1 MIFRFV
7 ILIIL
12 YTIIGSGLKAA
23 PIIVSGNVSNNG
35 VPASNEWVHIQ
46 VIGADTIT
54 VTDSLGFFSCTVN
67 PSVSQGSI
75 TTFFID
81 CMGDTVISTK
91 LYSPQTT
98 NISVIL
104 NGCLPP
110 EIHLKGTITNIT
122 NPSNLPWVYIS
133 LDQWRN
139 TIDSAQ
145 VDSNGYFF
153 KTIRS
158 ATQGVISARVLNC
171 RFNWE
176 TDSASYS
183 KNDTITMNFNFCRQ
197 PFNTLTGIV
206 KLNGRAL
213 LPNEA
218 FLLRYRYH
226 PTSFGFDFMDTL
238 FLNQNGAYQIS
249 KDSSDYLIKVLP
261 NPNLMSFSATYY
273 PSGAVWN
280 DPNTKSVGS
289 HISTNID
296 IDVRS
301 LVGSSGNG
309 SIKGKT
315 LVDNSLNING
325 YSASGIEL
333 RNEIGQAIGFTYA
346 DPNGNFEF
354 SGLPHGK
361 YQVWVDQ
368 CGIPTTANWIEL
380 NSTNP
385 NATDVIITA
394 SKRGISYD
402 AFLALNESEK
412 TTKLSFYPNPTED
425 YLNIDGLS
433 NANIMITNARA
444 EEVYKGFVTG
454 INTTQIDAREWPRGL
469 YLLHINQNGTLQYFK
484 LIKK

>member
-1 MIFRFV
+1 MIFRF
-7 ILIIL
+7 IISIIL
-12 YTIIGSGLKAA
+12 CSIIGSGIKAA
-23 PIIVSGNVSNNG
+23 PIIVSGRVSNNG
-35 VPASNEWVHIQ
+35 FPASNEWIHIQ
-46 VIGADTIT
+46 VIGADTVT

-75 TTFFID
+75 TAFFID
-81 CMGDTVISTK
+81 CIGDTVISTK

-104 NGCLPP
+104 NGCLSP

-122 NPSNLPWVYIS
+122 NASNLPWVYIS

-145 VDSNGYFF
+145 VDSNGFYF

-158 ATQGVISARVLNC
+158 ASQGVISARVFNC

-176 TDSASYS
+176 TDSANYS
-183 KNDTITMNFNFCRQ
+183 KNDTITMNFNFCQQ
-197 PFNTLTGIV
+197 PSNTLTGIV
-206 KLNGRAL
+206 KLNGRQL
-213 LPNEA
+213 LSNEA
-218 FLLRYRYH
+218 FLLRYRYDA
-226 PTSFGFDFMDTL
+226 SLSRFDFIDTL

-261 NPNLMSFSATYY
+261 NPNLMSFAATYY

-280 DPNTKSVGS
+280 NPNTKSVGS

-296 IDVRS
+296 IDARS
-301 LVGSSGNG
+301 LVSSSGNG
-309 SIKGKT
+309 SIKGKI
-315 LVDNSLNING
+315 LVDNSLNIHG

-333 RNEIGQAIGFTYA
+333 RNETGQATRFTYA
-346 DPNGNFEF
+346 DANGNFEF

-412 TTKLSFYPNPTED
+412 TTKISMYPNPTVD
-425 YLNIDGLS
+425 IINIDGLS
-433 NANIMITNARA
+433 NASITITNAHS
-444 EEVYKGFVTG
+444 EEIFKGFVTG
-454 INTTQIDAREWPRGL
+454 TYTAQIDAQEWPRGL

-484 LIKK
+484 VIKK